1 MMCSTFSRRHNMKQR
16 SLAFTA
22 VVAAAVV
29 TITGCGGGGS
39 GDNVVND
46 AALYKLSPQ
55 KAAKSYLF
63 YGEVDPKGLGALKNV
78 RVIADSAPDNVLVS
92 EDNISAIRYPVISTA
107 FEYNATNGTYSG
119 LHSDKLFYV
128 ANGKAYSVPMQNS
141 NGQPQAV
148 QNSSAGNLSSVSYTK
163 VDYLGTQYYLSAKEG
178 NTSVLITPQMKATD
192 APIVLGNKKVLTVTY
207 PAYGS
212 PADGYLVYDSDV
224 KKIQKC
230 DMTFSACADILDAGS
245 RDFEGDVAGTTY
257 SAVLTGGK
265 LYKVDKNN
273 GTYEEVALGQTIK
286 TGHGTSSFN
295 GGALYF
301 IATDGNLYK
310 TDLLAGKTVK
320 LTKEKDDRLERI
332 RAVTD
337 KWVIVGSDTLLMA
350 LKKDGSSE
358 KPIVLVENS
367 KTKGYKYVT
376 LGVGDIFLYEL
387 YSLDPKSGD
396 TAYRACIFKDGK
408 TECRANSFWAGISA
422 KTAGKLDT
430 AASYPYEPYAY
441 VRVDDTDSF
450 GGGTL
455 KAIDPAHPMDDGI
468 SLGKAPN
475 YNFQTFLTN
484 YRYLTETVDSDGGIV
499 LYAKNDTNYHVD
511 AFYMNL
517 LKENSL
523 VQLTNTDP
531 TGFNKAPRDHCHGRH
546 CMICHNLAGG
556 KIYKDLNGTKSAYGY
571 RVELEFEDGTTLL
584 AAVSKGK
591 GENFSMPIKK
601 ITGNFK
607 AKVLDA
613 NGTVVNQSTKFYHEG
628 KAYADCNYCHAR
640 YGQTREE
647 APGAITIAQ

>member
-1 MMCSTFSRRHNMKQR
+1 MKKIY
-16 SLAFTA
+16 LTATA
-22 VVAAAVV
+22 VIVAAA
-29 TITGCGGGGS
+29 TFSGCGGGGN
-39 GDNVVND
+39 GDNAAND
-46 AALYKLSPQ
+46 APVYKLSAQ
-55 KAAKSYLF
+55 NSAKSYLF
-63 YGEVDPKGLGALKNV
+63 YGEADPKGLGALKNV
-78 RVIADSAPDNVLVS
+78 RVIAGDAPDKALVS
-92 EDNISAIRYPVISTA
+92 EDNISAVRYPVISTA

-119 LHSDKLFYV
+119 LQSDKLFYV
-128 ANGKAYSVPMQNS
+128 ANGKAYKVSMQKS
-141 NGQPQAV
+141 GDQPRAV
-148 QNSSAGNLSSVSYTK
+148 QNSSAENLSSISYVK
-163 VDYLGTQYYLSAKEG
+163 VDYLGTRYYLSAKAG
-178 NTSVLITPQMKATD
+178 NTSVLITPNMNATD
-192 APIVLGNKKVLTVTY
+192 APIALGNKKLLTVTY
-207 PAYGS
+207 PSYG
-212 PADGYLVYDSDV
+212 AAIDGYLVYDNDAKTV
-224 KKIQKC
+224 QKC
-230 DMTFSACADILDAGS
+230 DLTLTSCSDLLSAGS
-245 RDFEGDVAGTTY
+245 RGFEGDVPGTTY

-265 LYKVDKNN
+265 LYKIDKSDGNA
-273 GTYEEVALGQTIK
+273 EEIALGQTIK
-286 TGHGTSSFN
+286 SGHGTSSFK

-310 TDLLAGKTVK
+310 TDLLEGKTVK
-320 LTKEKDDRLERI
+320 LTKEQDDRLERI

-337 KWVIVGSDTLLMA
+337 NWVIVGSDTLLTA
-350 LKKDGSSE
+350 LKKDGSSD
-358 KPIVLVENS
+358 KPMVLVENT

-376 LGVGDIFLYEL
+376 LGVGDSFLYEL

-396 TAYRACIFKDGK
+396 TAYRACIFKNGQ
-408 TECRANSFWAGISA
+408 TECKANSFWAGITA
-422 KTAGKLDT
+422 KAAGKLDT

-441 VRVDDTDSF
+441 VRVDNTDSF

-468 SLGKAPN
+468 TLGKAPN
-475 YNFQTFLTN
+475 YNFQTFISN

-556 KIYKDLNGTKSAYGY
+556 KIYKDINGTKSAYDY
-571 RVELEFEDGTTLL
+571 RVRLAFEDGTTLM

-591 GENFSMPIKK
+591 GENFSLPIKK

-607 AKVLDA
+607 AQVLDA

-628 KAYADCNYCHAR
+628 RAYADCNYCHGR
-640 YGQTREE
+640 RGQTREE
-647 APGAITIAQ
+647 APGAITIQR

>member
-1 MMCSTFSRRHNMKQR
+1 MMCFTFLRRHNMKKR
-16 SLAFTA
+16 SLAFTMA
-22 VVAAAVV
+22 VAAVV
-29 TITGCGGGGS
+29 TIAGCGDGKS
-39 GDNVVND
+39 GDTTAKD
-46 AALYKLSPQ
+46 AALYELSPLNG
-55 KAAKSYLF
+55 AKSYLF
-63 YGEVDPKGLGALKNV
+63 YGEVDPMGLGALKNV
-78 RVIADSAPDNVLVS
+78 RVIADSDPNKVLIS
-92 EDNISAIRYPVISTA
+92 EDNISAVRYPVISTA

-128 ANGKAYSVPMQNS
+128 ANGKAYSVSMQN
-141 NGQPQAV
+141 GGAQPQTV
-148 QNSSAGNLSSVSYTK
+148 QNSSAENLSFVSYTK
-163 VDYLGTQYYLSAKEG
+163 VDYLGTRYYLSAKDG
-178 NTSVLITPQMKATD
+178 NTSVLITPQMKTTD

-212 PADGYLVYDSDV
+212 PIDGYLVYDNDA

-230 DMTFSACADILDAGS
+230 DMTLSACSDILDAGS
-245 RDFEGDVAGTTY
+245 RDFKGDVPKTTY
-257 SAVLTGGK
+257 SAVLTGGN
-265 LYKVDKNN
+265 LYKIDKNN
-273 GTYEEVALGQTIK
+273 GVTEEIVLGKTIK
-286 TGHGTSSFN
+286 KGHGTSSFK

-310 TDLLAGKTVK
+310 ADLLAGKTVK

-337 KWVIVGSDTLLMA
+337 KWVIVGSDTLLTA
-350 LKKDGSSE
+350 LKKDGDSE

-376 LGVGDIFLYEL
+376 LGVGDTFLYVL

-408 TECRANSFWAGISA
+408 TECKANSFWAGISA
-422 KTAGKLDT
+422 KTAGKFNSE
-430 AASYPYEPYAY
+430 ASYPYEPYAY
-441 VRVDDTDSF
+441 IRVDDTDNF

-455 KAIDPAHPMDDGI
+455 KAIDPAHPLDEGI

-475 YNFQTFLTN
+475 YNFQTFLSN
-484 YRYLTETVDSDGGIV
+484 SRYLTETVDSNGGIV

-546 CMICHNLAGG
+546 CMICHNHGGG
-556 KIYKDLNGTKSAYGY
+556 KIYKDLSGAKSAYGY
-571 RVELEFEDGTTLL
+571 RIELEFEDKTTLL
-584 AAVSKGK
+584 ATVSKGK
-591 GENFSMPIKK
+591 GENFSLPIKK

-613 NGTVVNQSTKFYHEG
+613 NGSVVNHSAKFYHEG
-628 KAYADCNYCHAR
+628 KAYANCNYCHGR
-640 YGQTREE
+640 YGQTRED
-647 APGAITIAQ
+647 APGVIAIHR